1 VLWTTLKRLS
11 LAGLTLIGVI
21 SFCSLDFDYAESSAS
36 FEPGQLNVA
45 IGRTWHSRTLTVAN
59 AAGERVGADLMKE
72 WGPELRTNMY
82 QTSQDELGIL
92 DFGGAWRVLHSP
104 LRLEQTRPSNDWEYL
119 GTFLRGGYRA
129 AQDEDECMDILLDEP
144 PPPIRSW
151 VYRERC

>member
-1 VLWTTLKRLS
+1 MPWTTIKLLS

-21 SFCSLDFDYAESSAS
+21 SFCSLDFDYTESSAS
-36 FEPGQLNVA
+36 FEPGQLKVA

-59 AAGERVGADLMKE
+59 TDGESVEVGLMNE
-72 WGPELRTNMY
+72 WGPELRTNLY

-104 LRLEQTRPSNDWEYL
+104 LRLEQTMPSNSWEYL
-119 GTFLRGGYRA
+119 GTLLRVGYRT
-129 AQDEDECMDILLDEP
+129 AQDEDECMDILLNEP
-144 PPPIRSW
+144 PPAIRSW